1 MPSDPVFGHLGT
13 ALLRSPLLPVGTLRA
28 PAAPDPGDETD
39 ETDAT
44 DEAKALRAAVTEL
57 TDDPLL
63 LEALAL
69 SSPSLGRRLES
80 VRAGGDV
87 SLSALRR
94 TWRAVLRYRA
104 RMAGR
109 PTPFGLLAGVAPI
122 RFGDTARVRLG
133 SAHAKSARPDA
144 EWLACLTRRWER
156 DPAIL
161 AGLRLSA
168 NGLCV
173 RRGDRLVLPYA
184 PAAPEAGPGPAQ
196 AEEPREVSVRWTAA
210 VAAAYEHAHRPVT
223 HAALTEHLRARMP
236 AAPAGAIE
244 ELVTELV
251 TLGFLLTD
259 LSPPPG
265 AADPLAQVTGRLAGV
280 PAATGEARRLAGVAA
295 ALADYAEH
303 RPGQGLLALRAAED
317 RMGALTQRPHCL
329 AVDTALDADITLP
342 YAVAEEARRAADL
355 LWRLGPPVTGTT
367 RPLASYHRDFLERY
381 GLARAVPVPELLDPV
396 GGLGPP
402 LPDATTRAGARDR
415 VLTALAQEATASGA
429 REIVLSDRD
438 LHALGDDSGVPP
450 PSTEL
455 VFQLL
460 TPSEQALKAGEFTLV
475 VSAHLTGTW
484 PAGSLAARFAH
495 LLPEAGRQLAGT
507 APTALAGAASPNGP
521 ILPVQ
526 LVFRPA
532 LPRAGN
538 VVRTPRWVEHTVA
551 TGTFGEGSDPGHLAL
566 DDLAVVGEPD
576 RLRLVSL
583 RHGGQEVAAGT
594 FHMLDTRLLAPAH
607 VRLLHLL
614 SIDHVR
620 PLLGWDWGTARD
632 WPWLPAVRHGRTV
645 LCRSRW
651 LVRDADVLDHRTGFT
666 AWSEALGA
674 WRRRLRVPD
683 VVEAG
688 SGDRLLPLDLSRTAD
703 ARLLREELRRDPDTP
718 LHERP
723 DLTGDGT
730 GWLTGPHGT
739 HAAEISVPL
748 LRRAPSAAT
757 PAPAALAV
765 TRRPSVR
772 RGDDPARGLPGGSWL
787 YAKLYCP
794 GPLQDTVLARHL
806 PELLDA
812 LPPEADR
819 WFFVRYADPDPH
831 LRLRLH
837 GDPRTLYGEIL
848 PALHDLA
855 ADLRRQRL
863 VGRLVLDTYDPETE
877 RYGGTARTMEAAER
891 VFHADSAAALAQLRL
906 LDHARPPA
914 EPLPLTA
921 AGRAHLAWHLVPGTP
936 AERAR
941 RLLAVTPRDEHH
953 RAFRDHRAEALRLVD
968 PFGDFAALCEETW
981 AAPLL
986 AAWQTRAAAADSL
999 RQCLAETPADTDADP
1014 VLASLL
1020 HMHHNRLTAD
1030 PTPWSEGRVAAV
1042 ARGAVAAHLARREAR
1057 AAP

>member
-1 MPSDPVFGHLGT
+1 MPSDPVFEHLGT
-13 ALLRSPLLPVGTLRA
+13 ALLRSPLLPVGTLRT
-28 PAAPDPGDETD
+28 PDTPDPADV
-39 ETDAT
+39 TDAT
-44 DEAKALRAAVTEL
+44 DEGKALRAAVTEL

-63 LEALAL
+63 HEALAL

-80 VRAGGDV
+80 VRTGGDV

-109 PTPFGLLAGVAPI
+109 PTPFGLLAGVAQA
-122 RFGDTARVRLG
+122 RFGESARVRLG
-133 SAHAKSARPDA
+133 SAHGKSARPDA
-144 EWLACLTRRWER
+144 EWLSCLTQRWER

-161 AGLRLSA
+161 AGLRLAA

-184 PAAPEAGPGPAQ
+184 PAAPDAGPAE

-210 VAAAYEHAHRPVT
+210 VAAAYEHARRPVT
-223 HAALTEHLRARMP
+223 HAVLTEHLRARLP

-244 ELVTELV
+244 SLVTELV

-265 AADPLAQVTGRLAGV
+265 AADPLAHVTDCLAGV
-280 PAATGEARRLAGVAA
+280 PAVTGEARRLAGVAA
-295 ALADYAEH
+295 ALADYAER

-317 RMGALTQRPHCL
+317 RMDALTQRPNRL
-329 AVDTALDADITLP
+329 AVDTALDADVTLP

-355 LWRLGPPVTGTT
+355 LWRLGPPVTAAT
-367 RPLASYHRDFLERY
+367 RPLAPYHRDFLERY
-381 GLARAVPVPELLDPV
+381 GLARAVPVAELLDPV

-402 LPDATTRAGARDR
+402 LPDTTTPAGARDR

-429 REIVLSDRD
+429 REIVLTDRD
-438 LHALGDDSGVPP
+438 LDALGDDSGVPP
-450 PSTEL
+450 PSSEL

-460 TPSEQALKAGEFTLV
+460 APSEQALSAGQFALV
-475 VSAHLTGTW
+475 VSAQLTGTW

-495 LLPEAGRQLAGT
+495 LLPEEGRSFAET
-507 APTALAGAASPNGP
+507 APTALAGAASPHGP
-521 ILPVQ
+521 VLPAQ

-551 TGTFGEGSDPGHLAL
+551 PGTFGERADPGHLAL
-566 DDLAVVGEPD
+566 DDLAVVGELD

-583 RHGGQEVAAGT
+583 RHDGQEVAAST
-594 FHMLDTRLLAPAH
+594 FHMLDTRRLAPAH
-607 VRLLHLL
+607 VGLLQLL
-614 SIDHVR
+614 SVDHVR
-620 PLLGWDWGTARD
+620 PLLGWDWGAARD
-632 WPWLPAVRHGRTV
+632 WPWLPAVRHGRTM

-666 AWSEALGA
+666 AWSEALGS

-748 LRRAPSAAT
+748 LRRAPFAGTAA
-757 PAPAALAV
+757 PAV
-765 TRRPSVR
+765 TRRPLVR
-772 RGDDPARGLPGGSWL
+772 RGDDLAGGLPGGSWL

-837 GDPRTLYGEIL
+837 GAPGTLYGEIL
-848 PALHDLA
+848 PALHDLV
-855 ADLRRQRL
+855 ADLRRHRL

-906 LDHARPPA
+906 LDRARPPA
-914 EPLPLTA
+914 GPLPLTA

-941 RLLAVTPRDEHH
+941 RLLAVAPRDEHH
-953 RAFRDHRAEALRLVD
+953 RSFRDHRAQALRLVD
-968 PFGDFAALCEETW
+968 PFGDFAALREAAW

-986 AAWQTRAAAADSL
+986 AAWQLRAAAADSL
-999 RQCLAETPADTDADP
+999 RQCLAETPADADADAVP
-1014 VLASLL
+1014 ASLL

-1030 PTPWSEGRVAAV
+1030 PTPWSEGRVAAL
-1042 ARGAVAAHLARREAR
+1042 ARGAVEAHLARREAQR
-1057 AAP
+1057 AP

>member
-1 MPSDPVFGHLGT
+1 MPSDPVFVPLGT
-13 ALLRSPLLPVGTLRA
+13 ALLRAPLLPVDTLRT
-28 PAAPDPGDETD
+28 PGTPDPS
-39 ETDAT
+39 DAT

-63 LEALAL
+63 YEALAL

-80 VRAGGDV
+80 LRAGGDV

-109 PTPFGLLAGVAPI
+109 PTPFGLLAGVAPA
-122 RFGDTARVRLG
+122 RFGESARVRLG
-133 SAHAKSARPDA
+133 SAHGKSARPDA
-144 EWLACLTRRWER
+144 EWLDCLTRRWER

-184 PAAPEAGPGPAQ
+184 PAAPEAGPGPAE
-196 AEEPREVSVRWTAA
+196 AEEPREVSVRRTEA
-210 VAAAYEHAHRPVT
+210 VAAACAYARRPVT
-223 HAALTEHLRARMP
+223 HAALTEHLRARLP

-244 ELVTELV
+244 KLVTELV

-265 AADPLAQVTGRLAGV
+265 ALDPLAQVTDRLADV
-280 PAATGEARRLAGVAA
+280 PAATGEARRLTGVAA
-295 ALADYAEH
+295 ALADYAER
-303 RPGQGLLALRAAED
+303 RPGEGLLALRAAED
-317 RMGALTQRPHCL
+317 RMDALAQRPYRL

-342 YAVAEEARRAADL
+342 DAVAEEARRAADL
-355 LWRLGPPVTGTT
+355 LWRLGPPVTETT

-381 GLARAVPVPELLDPV
+381 GLARAVPVAELLDPV
-396 GGLGPP
+396 AGLGPP
-402 LPDATTRAGARDR
+402 LPAATTRAGARDDA
-415 VLTALAQEATASGA
+415 LTALAQEATASGA
-429 REIVLSDRD
+429 REIVLTDRD
-438 LHALGDDSGVPP
+438 LDALGDDSGVPP

-460 TPSEQALKAGEFTLV
+460 ASSEQALTAGRFTLV
-475 VSAHLTGTW
+475 VSPQLTGSW

-495 LLPEAGRQLAGT
+495 LLPETGRQLAET
-507 APTALAGAASPNGP
+507 APAALAGTASPNAP
-521 ILPVQ
+521 VLPVQ

-532 LPRAGN
+532 LSRAGN

-551 TGTFGEGSDPGHLAL
+551 PGTFGEGTDPGHLAL
-566 DDLAVVGEPD
+566 DDLAVVGALD

-583 RHGGQEVAAGT
+583 RHDGREVAAGT

-614 SIDHVR
+614 SVDHVR

-651 LVRDADVLDHRTGFT
+651 LVRDADVLDRRTGFA
-666 AWSEALGA
+666 AWSEALGE
-674 WRRRLRVPD
+674 WRRRLRVPE

-688 SGDRLLPLDLSRTAD
+688 SGDRLLPLNLSRPAD
-703 ARLLREELRRDPDTP
+703 ARLLREELRRDPGTP

-739 HAAEISVPL
+739 HTAEISVPL
-748 LRRAPSAAT
+748 LRRGPS
-757 PAPAALAV
+757 APAAPAI
-765 TRRPSVR
+765 TRRPLVR
-772 RGDDPARGLPGGSWL
+772 HGDDPAVGLPGGSWL

-812 LPPEADR
+812 LPPGADR

-837 GDPRTLYGEIL
+837 GDSRALYGEVL

-914 EPLPLTA
+914 APLSLTA
-921 AGRAHLAWHLVPGTP
+921 AGRAQLAWHLVPGTP

-941 RLLAVTPRDEHH
+941 RLLAIAPRDEHH
-953 RAFRDHRAEALRLVD
+953 RSFRDHRAEALRLVD
-968 PFGDFAALCEETW
+968 PFGDFAALREQAW

-999 RQCLAETPADTDADP
+999 RRCLAEMPADADAEPDTDA

-1042 ARGAVAAHLARREAR
+1042 ARGAVEAHLARREAR